1 MSEKSFAIK
10 EFHVI
15 LKICETKD
23 NYRKLLQTPS
33 SRFEPSRNSLW
44 KKQRL
49 DNRSMIEYMYE
60 TVAKN
65 KFIIKKAQKIQ
76 KIMLFMH
83 NFLYNGGLERARTFD
98 LMHVKHAH

>member
-1 MSEKSFAIK
+1 
-10 EFHVI
+10 
-15 LKICETKD
+15 
-23 NYRKLLQTPS
+23 
-33 SRFEPSRNSLW
+33 
-44 KKQRL
+44 
-49 DNRSMIEYMYE
+49 MIEYMYE

-98 LMHVKHAH
+98 LMHVKHAL